1 MALLHI
7 PTIFGVSL
15 EVYLLLIILGIPVF
29 FIWRWILKKFIE
41 DNKKRIITTWIV
53 AIITTPFVYA
63 GIIVLILLAMSYY
76 PTHSFNQAEWLEN
89 KNKRYQISDDII
101 DSNMLIGKTKAEV
114 KQILGDEG
122 NPDESDHW
130 TYYLGYK
137 PGFISIDPDVL
148 DIDFKDGKV
157 VKVGQHET

>member
-7 PTIFGVSL
+7 PAIFGVDI
-15 EVYLLLIILGIPVF
+15 EVYILLILLCIPVF

-41 DNKKRIITTWIV
+41 DNKRRTITTWIV
-53 AIITTPFVYA
+53 TIITTPFVYA
-63 GIIVLILLAMSYY
+63 GMIVLILLAMSYY
-76 PTHSFNQAEWLEN
+76 PTHRFNKAEWLEN
-89 KNKRYQISDDII
+89 PKKRYQLSDDII
-101 DSNMLIGKTKAEV
+101 NSNVLIGKTKAEV
-114 KQILGDEG
+114 KQMLGDEG

>member
-7 PTIFGVSL
+7 PAIFGVDID
-15 EVYLLLIILGIPVF
+15 VYILLIILGIPVF

-41 DNKKRIITTWIV
+41 DNKRRTITTWIV
-53 AIITTPFVYA
+53 TIITTPFVYA
-63 GIIVLILLAMSYY
+63 GMIVFILLAMSYY
-76 PTHSFNQAEWLEN
+76 PTHSFNKAEWLEN
-89 KNKRYQISDDII
+89 QEKRYQLSDDII
-101 DSNMLIGKTKAEV
+101 GSNMLIGKTKAEV

-130 TYYLGYK
+130 TYHLGYK